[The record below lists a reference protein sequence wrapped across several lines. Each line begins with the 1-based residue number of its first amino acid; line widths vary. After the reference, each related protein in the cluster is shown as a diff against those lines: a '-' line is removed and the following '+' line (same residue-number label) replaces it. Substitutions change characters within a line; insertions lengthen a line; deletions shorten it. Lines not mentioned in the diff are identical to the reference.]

1 MIGSIELPLLDE
13 GSVQFMLLTV
23 MLLVVCLLMWIT
35 ISR

>member
-1 MIGSIELPLLDE
+1 VIGSIELPLLDE